1 MKVFFGEIK
10 RLNILIRHEQI
21 KKNKNKFNNRTIP
34 EIKKSGK

>member
-21 KKNKNKFNNRTIP
+21 KKKIKINLTI
-34 EIKKSGK
+34 EQFQK